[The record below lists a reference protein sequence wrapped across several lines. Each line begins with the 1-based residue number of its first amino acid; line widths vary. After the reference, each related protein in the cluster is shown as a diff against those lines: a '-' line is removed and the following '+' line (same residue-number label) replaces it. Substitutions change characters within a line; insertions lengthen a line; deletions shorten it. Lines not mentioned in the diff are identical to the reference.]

1 MPDQGQDDGGLP
13 AETPPPAEQKPVVDD
28 AAEDEPGEATEGEP
42 DENKSASDADT
53 VAPLRQT
60 VETLQSRLT
69 DLEQRLDDHERRSE
83 REREQLRSQSVAE
96 FAERMLTVRDSLA
109 NVQSLGDLDE
119 EAQHRIDLLARQFE
133 QQFTAGAVDRIDT
146 DGQFD
151 ATVHRMVERVL
162 LSDTDG
168 GIADGDILEERE
180 AGYRLDDR
188 VLRPARVVV
197 AKAES
202 TEAGEE

>member
-1 MPDQGQDDGGLP
+1 MPDQGQEDADLP
-13 AETPPPAEQKPVVDD
+13 AETPSPEEQNPVVDETAEAASASNTADGDD
-28 AAEDEPGEATEGEP
+28 AEGEA
-42 DENKSASDADT
+42 A

-60 VETLQSRLT
+60 VEALEARLT
-69 DLEQRLDDHERRSE
+69 ALEERLADHERRSE
-83 REREQLRSQSVAE
+83 RERDQLRSQSVAA

-119 EAQHRIDLLARQFE
+119 EAQRRVDLLARQFE

-151 ATVHRMVERVL
+151 ATVHRMVERVP
-162 LSDTDG
+162 LSETDG
-168 GIADGDILEERE
+168 GVADGDILAERE

-197 AKAES
+197 AKADRAVDES
-202 TEAGEE
+202 T